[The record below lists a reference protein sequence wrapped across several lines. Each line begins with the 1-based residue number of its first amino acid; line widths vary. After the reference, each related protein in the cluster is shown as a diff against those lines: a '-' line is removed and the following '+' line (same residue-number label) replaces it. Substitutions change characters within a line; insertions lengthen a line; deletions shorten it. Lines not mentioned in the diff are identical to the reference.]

1 MQRFVVA
8 VGGEGYRID
17 GNFLDRGNFLASLKQ
32 CFAFFEAVGAGD
44 GQGVIAIN
52 VAILHRGKG
61 MHGVFD
67 GKSADKQSH
76 APHDS
81 EYRHE
86 EALLV
91 AKQVA
96 CRYLI

>member
-1 MQRFVVA
+1 
-8 VGGEGYRID
+8 
-17 GNFLDRGNFLASLKQ
+17 
-32 CFAFFEAVGAGD
+32 
-44 GQGVIAIN
+44 
-52 VAILHRGKG
+52 